1 MYFLCKQGSDEHLQL
16 PQILNVLVSRT
27 EYLVSCLSQ
36 SWRQVFKTLLALS
49 KLPVK
54 PERCCMAF
62 CSSSQSFLMNSIVQL
77 VCETL
82 SSILSS
88 SCSRTFKFSY
98 IDPQTKNLSHLY
110 WDLCQY
116 SFKRLP
122 DFKFASFV
130 PPMTVKA
137 ELIVSGRCSVYEL
150 QTGLQ

>member
-1 MYFLCKQGSDEHLQL
+1 MNICSSLKFWMF
-16 PQILNVLVSRT
+16 
-27 EYLVSCLSQ
+27 LSQ
-36 SWRQVFKTLLALS
+36 ELNILFPAWARAGGKCSKPYWHFQ

-54 PERCCMAF
+54 PERCSVAF

-82 SSILSS
+82 SSIPSS
-88 SCSRTFKFSY
+88 SCSHTFKFSY
-98 IDPQTKNLSHLY
+98 IHPQTEHLSHLY